1 MKYLA
6 NPYASFMTSRAH
18 YKIEGHMNSSRS
30 VEVGPI
36 IVLSETTTAVD
47 IPAATDAHP
56 ELDIAAHIC
65 LCRDKCRTVRLK
77 LRPRS
82 IMILGGRKRW
92 RPTAGNRLASVAK
105 KRWASGDLRGIEV
118 GDHAG
123 FGLRPYRDIVVRCL
137 LGCY

>member
-82 IMILGGRKRW
+82 IMILGQETLAAHCR
-92 RPTAGNRLASVAK
+92 NRLASVAK